1 MQHNIG
7 HLIPAKSVIPGYP
20 GSDDSE
26 NSLAAECI
34 TECEIEFLEQ
44 EGYFWKWITSSDGL

>member
-1 MQHNIG
+1 MQQNVG